1 MKRLI
6 CLSLGAL
13 TTALVAMP
21 ASTQQRSGDTFIA
34 PSPIVG
40 SWSFQTAPY
49 RGEACVMSGNMN
61 IRPTENSEVFAC
73 SFTAIEECTGQ
84 DKWVVEQTCKAV
96 NRDGEVSIKSQIVNF
111 LESKEYTASY
121 VPDHFGLTLVN
132 RELMTGAL
140 ISAVSAPVE
149 FRRIADNL
157 S

>member
-1 MKRLI
+1 MKRLT
-6 CLSLGAL
+6 CLALGAFA
-13 TTALVAMP
+13 TALIAVPTSAQEE
-21 ASTQQRSGDTFIA
+21 SDTFIGR
-34 PSPIVG
+34 SPVVG
-40 SWSFQTAPY
+40 SWSFRTAPY
-49 RGEACVMSGNMN
+49 RGDACVMSGNMN
-61 IRPTENSEVFAC
+61 IRSTEKPNVFAC
-73 SFTAIEECTGQ
+73 SFTAVEECTGQ

-121 VPDHFGLTLVN
+121 VPDHFGLTLVS

-149 FRRIADNL
+149 FRRVADNL